1 MFSFLIRP
9 FEPRGRF
16 QRFARL
22 GRRLQPR
29 FRGAALAAAS
39 LLLLVSGLAVGP
51 SGAAAAGGTM
61 VLYAATD
68 RQVVE
73 PLIDDFEASHPGIK
87 VEYHDLNSGELYTRF
102 LNELGSE
109 RQADVLWS
117 SAMNLQ
123 FKLVNDGHA
132 LPHKS
137 AETAALPA
145 WAVWKGEAFGA
156 TFEPI
161 VIAYNRQL
169 IAAAEVPKTHA
180 ELTRFLEQR
189 EHRRYR
195 LATYDPRGSGLGY
208 LLHPPALEANPVAF
222 WNLIRVLGRTGVIL
236 EPATTDMLDHIASGR
251 AALGYNVLGS
261 YALNRAASN
270 PNIGIVLPSDY
281 TLILSR
287 IAFINK
293 QAPNP
298 QAARLWLDYL
308 LSRRGQAV
316 LNRTGLFSVRDD
328 VSSSDHSAADVRRQL
343 GTAYRPIVISTG
355 LLTYLDKM
363 KRELFLSRW
372 DAAIGPRPEAPNGT
386 GSPAKR

>member
-39 LLLLVSGLAVGP
+39 LLLLVAGLAVGP

-208 LLHPPALEANPVAF
+208 LLHTQDLEANPVAF

-308 LSRRGQAV
+308 LSRRGQTVMATTARLYALREDV
-316 LNRTGLFSVRDD
+316 QGETTG
-328 VSSSDHSAADVRRQL
+328 AALRQL
-343 GTAYRPIVISTG
+343 LGDSARPVALGPALSAPLANAAYGDFIA
-355 LLTYLDKM
+355 
-363 KRELFLSRW
+363 RW
-372 DAAIGPRPEAPNGT
+372 RAALGYTKG
-386 GSPAKR
+386 